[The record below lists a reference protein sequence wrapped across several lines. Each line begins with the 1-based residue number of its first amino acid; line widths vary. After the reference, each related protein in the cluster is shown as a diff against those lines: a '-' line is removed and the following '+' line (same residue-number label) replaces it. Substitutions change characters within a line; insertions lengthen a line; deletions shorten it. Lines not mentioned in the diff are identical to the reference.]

1 MFSGPSFFNRY
12 VKLPAADDPVPSHI
26 GDNPK
31 FYPFFMNVI
40 GAMDGTHIAC
50 APAAEDRDATRNRKG
65 GVSQNCLACCSFDL
79 LFQHVLSGWEGSA
92 ADATLFADA
101 RQTCLPIPDGM
112 FLVRSPYVVF
122 TCQLLRSD

>member
-1 MFSGPSFFNRY
+1 MCVTGLSVRHVGERFQRSNDTIAKYFKRVLHMFSDPSFFNRY

-50 APAAEDRDATRNRKG
+50 APAAEDRDATRNRK
-65 GVSQNCLACCSFDL
+65 
-79 LFQHVLSGWEGSA
+79 
-92 ADATLFADA
+92 
-101 RQTCLPIPDGM
+101 
-112 FLVRSPYVVF
+112 
-122 TCQLLRSD
+122 